1 MSNKECLDIIEKTL
15 LVDSKTRWKP
25 DPSLLMHV
33 ASYSDHGA
41 HPDVIEENKSLIKSE
56 GGKPLKV
63 KLTIRVD
70 VEYLDS
76 DEGYKADFT
85 KLEEHAAKYCIYP
98 VCDCSLDKPIGMDCW
113 KGLPEKPEMV
123 YLPDPDTVQFQIQ
136 GSATG
141 RLKKDSELEAMAKA
155 QQDTGRVLSAPATS
169 DPLKEPE
176 PQELDVLD
184 VGDTAI
190 MFFEGYRGIIRGTLL
205 KILETVGAERGG
217 SPTHYIAS
225 TPSDTAHLIEAS
237 FLRKFEDP
245 VSCPSC
251 ENKLDGKSG
260 RGYQPHAKG
269 CPNSETK

>member
-1 MSNKECLDIIEKTL
+1 MASKECLDIIEKTL

-76 DEGYKADFT
+76 DDGYKADFT

-98 VCDCSLDKPIGMDCW
+98 VCSCSLDKPIGMDCW
-113 KGLPEKPEMV
+113 KGLPGPKEKI
-123 YLPDPDTVQFQIQ
+123 YIPDPNSVQFQSP
-136 GSATG
+136 GKAP
-141 RLKKDSELEAMAKA
+141 KKSH
-155 QQDTGRVLSAPATS
+155 PTS
-169 DPLKEPE
+169 D
-176 PQELDVLD
+176 LDVLE
-184 VGDTAI
+184 VGDTAV
-190 MFFEGYRGIIRGTLL
+190 MFFEGYRGICRGTLL
-205 KILETVGAERGG
+205 KILETVGAEHGG
-217 SPTHYIAS
+217 NPTHYIAS
-225 TPSDTAHLIEAS
+225 TPNDTAHLIEAS
-237 FLRKFEDP
+237 FLRKFEGP

-251 ENKLDGKSG
+251 ENKRDGKSG
-260 RGYQPHAKG
+260 RGYQPHAEG